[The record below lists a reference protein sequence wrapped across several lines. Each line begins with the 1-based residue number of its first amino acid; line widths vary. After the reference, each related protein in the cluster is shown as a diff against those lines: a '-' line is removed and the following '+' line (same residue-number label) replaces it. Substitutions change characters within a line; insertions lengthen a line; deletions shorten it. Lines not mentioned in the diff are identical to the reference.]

1 MSDKARMTFRFDRED
16 GSREETGRSG
26 EGRQGAKIVPLRKS
40 ADTAA
45 GIASAAGNRGGT
57 AGREAGAMDLADA
70 AFGVSAPARAEDEDV
85 GSDERWRNG
94 RAEERFDPYED
105 TAELERLIREA
116 DGQSVPPRGAAAAE
130 WAGLAGRLETASVR
144 PRGGAAHQSERGAP
158 QAPGRGEL
166 RPDGGLPDLM
176 LRPQWMDGIDTVK
189 PAIPPQPSGGPDG
202 SRKLAAVTD
211 TSRELEYRPAERMQ
225 AGGYDAAEDG
235 GYHTNGHGPAGR
247 SGGPSWL
254 KVIASLTGALATGA
268 LFGYIV
274 LSLFTG
280 QPALPGLKA
289 GKSGGAVLPADT
301 AAGADGAAN
310 GKGGANEAAGGGAA
324 SKAGLS
330 TITLQPRSYYLLQY
344 GVFSTRGGMEAA
356 AEELRARGLAAAVD
370 TTDGYRVFAGAAADL
385 DGAHALAAELD
396 GLQVF
401 AKSIPLPESI
411 GVPAGTEEA
420 VRGFAEESGR
430 LIALL
435 GAYTAG
441 RLAGSET
448 EDWTAAHQRW
458 TEKAAVLRQSLP
470 KATAARTAADR
481 VANALDTAAA
491 SLGEYARKPA
501 EAHLWSAQAALA
513 EAVLALKSWS

>member
-45 GIASAAGNRGGT
+45 DIASAAGNRGGT

-116 DGQSVPPRGAAAAE
+116 DGQAVPPRGAVAAE
-130 WAGLAGRLETASVR
+130 WAGLAGRLES
-144 PRGGAAHQSERGAP
+144 AALRSERNAP
-158 QAPGRGEL
+158 HASGRGEL
-166 RPDGGLPDLM
+166 RPDGGPPDLM
-176 LRPQWMDGIDTVK
+176 LRPHWMDGIDIVK
-189 PAIPPQPSGGPDG
+189 PAKPPQLSGEPDD

-225 AGGYDAAEDG
+225 ASGYDAAEDG

-289 GKSGGAVLPADT
+289 GKGGGAILPADT
-301 AAGADGAAN
+301 AAGPDGAPI

-330 TITLQPRSYYLLQY
+330 TITLQPRSFYLLQY

-435 GAYTAG
+435 GACTAG

-470 KATAARTAADR
+470 KDTAARTAADR